1 MLKGKALHTYSKML
15 KARVTVENTRGLF
28 HRGMRVVAVWLL
40 AAFTFMPPSVAALA
54 NAYATDDTELIP
66 GMVVALSESSTAEEP
81 KVERAALD
89 KKAKVIGVSTTTDNQ
104 VLTVGSSNAK
114 IFVQTTGEATVF
126 VADINGV
133 VKNGDLLAPSPLLG
147 VLMKADESTAPVV
160 GIAIEDFDENAAET
174 QTVQEGEGE
183 GQVKIDK
190 IRVNLDHMAASNQ
203 QASGT
208 DSSLERL
215 GRAVVGKEVGEIQV
229 IAALAIF
236 LIVLVAEGG
245 IIYGAIS
252 SSITAVGRNP
262 LAGKIIRREMTR
274 VVGVAVA
281 VLVIGVA
288 AIYAI
293 LWI

>member
-1 MLKGKALHTYSKML
+1 ML
-15 KARVTVENTRGLF
+15 KARVTVKKTSGLF
-28 HRGMRVVAVWLL
+28 HRGMRIAATWLF
-40 AAFTFMPPSVAALA
+40 AIFTFVVPSVTALA

-66 GMVVALSESSTAEEP
+66 GMVVALSDSSTAEEP

-89 KKAKVIGVSTTTDNQ
+89 KKAKVIGVSTTPDNQ

-126 VADINGV
+126 VADINGAV
-133 VKNGDLLAPSPLLG
+133 RSGDLLAPSPLLG
-147 VLMKADESTAPVV
+147 ILMKADESTAPVV
-160 GIAIEDFDENAAET
+160 GIAIENFDENAAET

-183 GQVKIDK
+183 GRVKIDK

-274 VVGVAVA
+274 VVGVAFA
-281 VLVIGVA
+281 VLAIGVA

-293 LWI
+293 LWV

>member
-1 MLKGKALHTYSKML
+1 MRRLFSVAFGAVAILT
-15 KARVTVENTRGLF
+15 VTL
-28 HRGMRVVAVWLL
+28 
-40 AAFTFMPPSVAALA
+40 PSVAALA
-54 NAYATDDTELIP
+54 NGYATDDVELIP
-66 GMVVALSESSTAEEP
+66 GMVVALSESSTADEP

-89 KKAKVIGVSTTTDNQ
+89 KNSKVIGVSTTTDSQ
-104 VLTVGSSNAK
+104 LVAAGSSKSK

-126 VADINGV
+126 VSDLNGV

-147 VLMKADESTAPVV
+147 ILMKADKNTAPVV
-160 GIAIEDFDENAAET
+160 GIAIEDFDESTSET
-174 QTVQEGEGE
+174 QAIQEGGSE
-183 GQVKIDK
+183 GQVKIGK
-190 IRVNLDHMAASNQ
+190 VRANLDHMAASNQ
-203 QASGT
+203 HASMT

-215 GRAVVGKEVGEIQV
+215 GRALTGRDVGELQV
-229 IAALAIF
+229 VAALAIF

-274 VVGVAVA
+274 VVGVALT

>member
-1 MLKGKALHTYSKML
+1 MPRIRTIYYRSYRL
-15 KARVTVENTRGLF
+15 
-28 HRGMRVVAVWLL
+28 LL
-40 AAFTFMPPSVAALA
+40 AGLTLACLTFQAALYPAAALA
-54 NAYATDDTELIP
+54 NGYATDDTELIP
-66 GMVVALSESSTAEEP
+66 GMVVALSQSSTAENP

-89 KKAKVIGVSTTTDNQ
+89 KKTKVIGVSTTTDNQ
-104 VLTVGSSNAK
+104 LVTVGSK
-114 IFVQTTGEATVF
+114 DTKVFVQTTGEATVF
-126 VADINGV
+126 VTDINGV

-147 VLMKADESTAPVV
+147 ILMKADERTAPVV
-160 GIAIEDFDENAAET
+160 GIAIEDFDSTSAET
-174 QTVQEGEGE
+174 QTIEAGEERTEVRIG
-183 GQVKIDK
+183 KLRI
-190 IRVNLDHMAASNQ
+190 NLDHMAASNQ
-203 QASGT
+203 QASST

-215 GRAVVGKEVGEIQV
+215 GQAVVGKPVGEIQV

-262 LAGKIIRREMTR
+262 LAGKIIRREMSR
-274 VVGVAVA
+274 VIGVAVT
-281 VLVIGVA
+281 VLVIGTA